1 MTRPR
6 WQSRPA
12 TEADLPAV
20 LALLAECDLPAD
32 GLAEHLSTLLVAEA
46 DQRLIGTAGLEL
58 YGQRERHVGD
68 ALPAFAAA
76 AAATVGRLSR
86 RRIACAIE

>member
-58 YGQRERHVGD
+58 
-68 ALPAFAAA
+68 
-76 AAATVGRLSR
+76 
-86 RRIACAIE
+86 